1 MTARDQQ
8 LLVAISSMMDKKF
21 DAFSEVFDIRLKN
34 ELTSIR
40 ADIAILKKDVSELKE
55 DAKRKDR
62 QIAELNTKI
71 DITRIELNSRIDRVH
86 SELNSKIDKVYMEL
100 DGKISGLDA
109 KIDKV
114 YSELD
119 GKITGLDA
127 KIDKVHSELDGK
139 ISVLSSEVRDLRGI
153 IENRVEKNIQLLSEG
168 YTGSAK
174 SFEVYRGYVDDLRED
189 MSLVKEAISGNI
201 GAFKQGAT

>member
-21 DAFSEVFDIRLKN
+21 DAFSEVFDTRLKN
-34 ELTSIR
+34 ELTPIR

-71 DITRIELNSRIDRVH
+71 D
-86 SELNSKIDKVYMEL
+86 KVYIEL
-100 DGKISGLDA
+100 DG
-109 KIDKV
+109 
-114 YSELD
+114 
-119 GKITGLDA
+119 

-139 ISVLSSEVRDLRGI
+139 ISILSSEVRDLRGI
-153 IENRVEKNIQLLSEG
+153 IENRVEKNIQVLAEG
-168 YTGSAK
+168 YVGAAK
-174 SFEVYRGYVDDLRED
+174 KYQVYCGYVDDLRED
-189 MSLVKEAISGNI
+189 MALVKEAVAGNI
-201 GAFKQGAT
+201 EAFKQGAT